1 MPGPAGPFSRE
12 ERIWIVLKFGEV
24 KSATLVRRAFQKKF
38 PSPNPKDV
46 PHRKVFARVLEKF
59 EGCGDVGDPKPKFKP
74 AESIPAAEVQAVEEY
89 FNLHKEAHLRDAVGE
104 LGFSFGKIWF
114 ILRKILKWK
123 PYRPHSSTVLTE
135 RHRQTRLHAAE
146 WFLSHDVE
154 FFSKQVIWSDE
165 KYFVLKQGPNKSIH
179 RYWSPVNPHTI
190 IECKSQHQQKAMC
203 WTGLYDGK
211 VLGPFWIE
219 GTMDQ
224 YVYRSLLEDMV
235 WPLLKG
241 VATRKQLFF
250 MQDGATCHTTQLN
263 LEFLLSKFA
272 GRVISNKTDIPW
284 PPNSPDLNPLDF
296 FFWGYSMVHVFRIKP
311 VTINDLKAVVH
322 DFAHA
327 MDADLIRKVC
337 SSTRSRFERMLR
349 EKGGHFQHLKSNVTL
364 DLM

>member
-1 MPGPAGPFSRE
+1 MPGPAGPFLRE

-24 KSATLVRRAFQKKF
+24 
-38 PSPNPKDV
+38 
-46 PHRKVFARVLEKF
+46 
-59 EGCGDVGDPKPKFKP
+59 
-74 AESIPAAEVQAVEEY
+74 
-89 FNLHKEAHLRDAVGE
+89 
-104 LGFSFGKIWF
+104 
-114 ILRKILKWK
+114 
-123 PYRPHSSTVLTE
+123 
-135 RHRQTRLHAAE
+135 
-146 WFLSHDVE
+146 
-154 FFSKQVIWSDE
+154 
-165 KYFVLKQGPNKSIH
+165 
-179 RYWSPVNPHTI
+179 
-190 IECKSQHQQKAMC
+190 
-203 WTGLYDGK
+203 
-211 VLGPFWIE
+211 
-219 GTMDQ
+219 
-224 YVYRSLLEDMV
+224 MV
-235 WPLLKG
+235 WPLWKG

-296 FFWGYSMVHVFRIKP
+296 FFWRYSMVHVFRIKP